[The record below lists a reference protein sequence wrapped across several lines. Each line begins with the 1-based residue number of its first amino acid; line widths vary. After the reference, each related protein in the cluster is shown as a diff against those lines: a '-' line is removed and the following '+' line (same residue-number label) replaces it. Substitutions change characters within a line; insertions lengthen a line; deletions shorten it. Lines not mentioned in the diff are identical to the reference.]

1 VSLWQRPSG
10 IYESHIMIDGV
21 RYRKSTGTSNKR
33 LAERVDRKHEEELL
47 ARRFQVE
54 DHAFDPGMK
63 FAELATRF
71 IASVMTKAWH
81 KERLEIILPYFAG
94 IEIGH
99 INKGVVQR
107 YRAHRHSQKKLTE
120 TTINRDL
127 ECLRRVLYWGV
138 DEGYLPANP
147 LARLKLEKARRKKR
161 PVMSVAEEQLLL
173 KASAP
178 HLSRIVLCGLD
189 TGMRRG
195 EILNQNGADID
206 MVRRVIVVTKSKTP
220 GGECREIPMTQRLFD
235 LLSTEPLPEAHV
247 FTHKG
252 KPIHRIKTAWKAAV
266 RRAGI
271 RPFRFKDLRST
282 FNSRL
287 IEAGVIKD
295 VRKELMGHSRNEDT
309 NDLYSHIELP
319 LLREAIGKLEAWH
332 NQQLKPPEK
341 EVNGKADGRA
351 TDRGATECNG
361 ERSASAC
368 NPNGGTTASSPP
380 TWVRHGTHIA

>member
-1 VSLWQRPSG
+1 MSLWQRPSG

-71 IASVMTKAWH
+71 IAGGMAKAWH

-147 LARLKLEKARRKKR
+147 LSRLKLEKPRRKKR

-178 HLSRIVLCGLD
+178 HLSKIILCALE

-206 MVRRVIVVTKSKTP
+206 LVRRVIVVTKSKTP
-220 GGECREIPMTQRLFD
+220 GGECREIPMTQRLFE
-235 LLSTEPLPEAHV
+235 LLSAEPLPEAFV

-332 NQQLKPPEK
+332 TQQLKPPEK
-341 EVNGKADGRA
+341 EGNGKADGRA
-351 TDRGATECNG
+351 TDRSDAGTHAEKISVAGDLGTGSRQGDTATEFPA
-361 ERSASAC
+361 R
-368 NPNGGTTASSPP
+368 
-380 TWVRHGTHIA
+380 IQ

>member
-54 DHAFDPGMK
+54 EHAFDPGMK

-71 IASVMTKAWH
+71 IASGVEKAWH

-127 ECLRRVLYWGV
+127 ECLRRILYWGV

-147 LARLKLEKARRKKR
+147 LSRLKLEKPRRKKR

-173 KASAP
+173 KGSAP
-178 HLSRIVLCGLD
+178 HLSKIILCALD

-195 EILNQNGADID
+195 EILNQNGGDID
-206 MVRRVIVVTKSKTP
+206 LVRRVIVVTKSKTP
-220 GGECREIPMTQRLFD
+220 GGECREIPMTQRLFE
-235 LLSTEPLPEAHV
+235 LLSAEPLPDAFV
-247 FTHKG
+247 FTHQG

-271 RPFRFKDLRST
+271 RVFRFKDLRST

-319 LLREAIGKLEAWH
+319 LLREAITKLEAWH
-332 NQQLKPPEK
+332 SQQSKPPDK
-341 EVNGKADGRA
+341 QVNGKPDGGA
-351 TDRGATECNG
+351 TDRSDAGRNSLAGDPSTESHQG
-361 ERSASAC
+361 D
-368 NPNGGTTASSPP
+368 TAKEFPA
-380 TWVRHGTHIA
+380 RIH